1 MILFCVCLGTD
12 KQNERCQESITPT
25 FNSVLH
31 FSVKSVLRFL
41 VQVGV
46 TILIVPTLIAIY

>member
-46 TILIVPTLIAIY
+46 TILIVPTFIAIY

>member
-12 KQNERCQESITPT
+12 KQNERCQGPITPT
-25 FNSVLH
+25 FNSVLRL
-31 FSVKSVLRFL
+31 SVKSVLRFL

-46 TILIVPTLIAIY
+46 TILIVPTFIAIY

>member
-12 KQNERCQESITPT
+12 KQNERCREPITST
-25 FNSVLH
+25 FNSVLRL
-31 FSVKSVLRFL
+31 SVKSVLRFL

-46 TILIVPTLIAIY
+46 TILIVPTFIAIY

>member
-12 KQNERCQESITPT
+12 KQNERFQEPITPT
-25 FNSVLH
+25 FNSVLRL
-31 FSVKSVLRFL
+31 SVKSVLRFL

-46 TILIVPTLIAIY
+46 TILIVSTFIAIY

>member
-12 KQNERCQESITPT
+12 KQNERCQEPITPT
-25 FNSVLH
+25 FNSVLRL
-31 FSVKSVLRFL
+31 SVKSVLRFL

-46 TILIVPTLIAIY
+46 TILIVPTFIAIY